1 VSNNLITKVIS
12 NKLFISTVDVDK
24 KHQEMIR
31 EIVPFFF
38 ALRTFIIKGTFLT
51 FLIFGLVWISFAIY
65 GSFYYAYL
73 VSSSAYLY
81 HLPVNFQFD
90 PCPIESDK
98 ERCSFLKA
106 TVEIP
111 QDDHSNHQKND
122 LTLGHSYSISL
133 DLDLPSDDMNK
144 KAGMFIICLK
154 LENADGVESSQTTCH
169 SSVLPHRSSVSRTLR
184 SLLPFYNYGGEEFLS
199 VEFVENFPAAKA
211 HLEIKSRYLGIS
223 KASLRLHAHFKG
235 LRYLMYHYPMT
246 CGIVGVTFV
255 LIFLIS
261 LVFLILG
268 KMIDPVIVSS
278 FERTSAPSTHTPP
291 SAESKRRLER
301 CPNFGKLVDKV
312 EKSKEGHLDDVSS
325 EEELL
330 RKRQCNLHED

>member
-1 VSNNLITKVIS
+1 VSNILHITT
-12 NKLFISTVDVDK
+12 NKLFTEAIDDENK
-24 KHQEMIR
+24 RQKMIR

-51 FLIFGLVWISFAIY
+51 FLIFGLVWISFGIY

-73 VSSSAYLY
+73 PLETMY

-106 TVEIP
+106 SVEIP
-111 QDDHSNHQKND
+111 QDDHS
-122 LTLGHSYSISL
+122 LTLGQSYSISL
-133 DLDLPSDDMNK
+133 DLELPTDDMNK

-154 LENADGVESSQTTCH
+154 LENADGIEFSKEASCQ

-184 SLLPFYNYGGEEFLS
+184 SLMPFYNYGGEEFLS

-261 LVFLILG
+261 MVFLILG
-268 KMIDPVIVSS
+268 KMLDPVIVSS
-278 FERTSAPSTHTPP
+278 FERTSVPTTQTSSGMASEP
-291 SAESKRRLER
+291 KRRLER
-301 CPNFGKLVDKV
+301 CPNFGKLKI
-312 EKSKEGHLDDVSS
+312 EKSKEGHNEDIASD
-325 EEELL
+325 EEIL

>member
-1 VSNNLITKVIS
+1 
-12 NKLFISTVDVDK
+12 
-24 KHQEMIR
+24 MIR

-51 FLIFGLVWISFAIY
+51 FLIFGLVWISFGIY

-73 VSSSAYLY
+73 PLETMY

-106 TVEIP
+106 SVDIP
-111 QDDHSNHQKND
+111 QDDHS
-122 LTLGHSYSISL
+122 LTLGNSYSISL
-133 DLDLPSDDMNK
+133 DLELPTDDMNK

-154 LENADGVESSQTTCH
+154 LENADGIEFSKEASCQ

-184 SLLPFYNYGGEEFLS
+184 SLMPFYNYGGEEFLS

-261 LVFLILG
+261 MVFLILG
-268 KMIDPVIVSS
+268 KMLDPVIVSS
-278 FERTSAPSTHTPP
+278 FERTSVPTTHTP
-291 SAESKRRLER
+291 SAMGL
-301 CPNFGKLVDKV
+301 
-312 EKSKEGHLDDVSS
+312 
-325 EEELL
+325 
-330 RKRQCNLHED
+330 